1 MPRPMVPLRF
11 LSVLSLLVAVRA
23 SAAISYP
30 PPTILTG
37 GLGPSAV
44 AVGDFNN
51 DCAADFATADQFANS
66 VTVRFGNGSGGFP
79 TLSTIAGF
87 VTPLSIVAAD
97 FNNDGAPDLAV
108 GNNAGFSSDPVGH
121 TISILLNNNNDTGT
135 FTTLAPGSSPA
146 SNGFVTRLVAVD
158 LNEDGNMDLLAVDA
172 NSTPNGV
179 RFYAGDGTGHFAAA
193 VVISTDTHTPNAVVA
208 ADLNGDHHLD
218 LAVTTGDS
226 TAIFL
231 GNGDGTFAPPTYLL
245 YPDPIEGADGAV
257 HVAAADIDHDGDIDL
272 VTTAGNWPGG
282 VTVFRNNGNAT
293 FTRSRFKINS
303 VVTNP
308 IFVALADLDGDGNI
322 DIVTANQFGCTPD
335 GSNLSARP
343 GNGDGTFGAIVPISV
358 GYGPTCINSHWQPNA
373 IAAIDLN
380 CDGAADLIVPTMNT
394 ATTSVL
400 LTAGGSDTTAP
411 VVTAP
416 PDVTVPAGP
425 ACSAVVSNGQLGIAT
440 AHDNCSECVVIV
452 RTGVPPGNV
461 FPAGTT
467 NVTYTA
473 SDGHGNSAAATQHVT
488 VTDANPPTIT
498 APANIS
504 TTAGASC
511 NATVD
516 PGTPVASDTCS
527 SVVVTHSRSDG
538 QALNAPYPIGV
549 TTITWTATD
558 TSALSASATQTVTV
572 TDGTPPT
579 ITAPANVTAVAGATC
594 SATVNPG
601 APTASDSCSAVT
613 VGSARSDSQPL
624 SSPFPLGTTTITW
637 TATDAA
643 GNSASATQTVTVTA
657 PPLVIAGGTASPSS
671 LWPPN
676 HKMIAVTVSYSISG
690 GCGTDACS
698 ITSVTSN
705 EPLNGTGD
713 GNTSPDWQIV
723 DGHHVNLRAER
734 AGSGSGR
741 VYTITVTCT
750 DGGGHT
756 TTKSVA
762 VTVAH
767 N

>member
-1 MPRPMVPLRF
+1 MPRPMVPLRY
-11 LSVLSLLVAVRA
+11 LCVLSLLIALPA
-23 SAAISYP
+23 LTAISYP

-79 TLSTIAGF
+79 TLSTITGF
-87 VTPLSIVAAD
+87 VTPVSIVSAD

-108 GNNAGFSSDPVGH
+108 GNNAGFSADPIGH
-121 TISILLNNNNDTGT
+121 VISILLNNNTGT
-135 FTTLAPGSSPA
+135 FTTLATGSSPA

-172 NSTPNGV
+172 NSSPNGV

-193 VVISTDTHTPNAVVA
+193 VVISTDTHFPNALVA
-208 ADLNGDHHLD
+208 VDLNGDHHLD

-231 GNGDGTFAPPTYLL
+231 GNGDGTFSAPTYLL

-272 VTTAGNWPGG
+272 VTAAGNFPGG

-373 IAAIDLN
+373 IAALDLN

-416 PDVTVPAGP
+416 ATVTVPAGP
-425 ACSAVVSNGQLGIAT
+425 TCAAVVSDAQLGTAT

-452 RTGVPPGNV
+452 RSGVPPGNI

-467 NVTYTA
+467 VVTYTA
-473 SDGHGNSAAATQHVT
+473 SDGHGNSAAATQNVT
-488 VTDANPPTIT
+488 VTDSNPPAIT
-498 APANIS
+498 APANIVTS
-504 TTAGASC
+504 AGPAC
-511 NATVD
+511 TATVN
-516 PGTPVASDTCS
+516 PGTPVASDSCS
-527 SVVVTHSRSDG
+527 AVSVTGTRSDS
-538 QALNAPYPIGV
+538 QPLNASYPLGV

-558 TSALSASATQTVTV
+558 TSALSASATQTITV
-572 TDGTPPT
+572 NDATPPT
-579 ITAPANVTAVAGATC
+579 ITAPANISVTAGVTC
-594 SATVNPG
+594 SVTLNPG
-601 APTASDSCSAVT
+601 APTVSDNCSAVS
-613 VGSARSDSQPL
+613 VNSLRSDSQPL
-624 SSPFPLGTTTITW
+624 ASPFPLGTTTITW

-643 GNSASATQTVTVTA
+643 GNSASATQTITVTA
-657 PPLVIAGGTASPSS
+657 PPLVIGGGAASPSS

-676 HKMIAVTVSYSISG
+676 HKMVPITVSYSISG
-690 GCGTDACS
+690 GCGTGACTIS
-698 ITSVTSN
+698 SVGSN
-705 EPLNGTGD
+705 EPVNGTGD
-713 GNTSPDWQIV
+713 GDTSPDWQIV
-723 DGHHVNLRAER
+723 DSHHVNLRAER
-734 AGSGSGR
+734 SGNGNGR
-741 VYTITVTCT
+741 IYTITITCT

-756 TTKSVA
+756 TTKSVT
-762 VTVAH
+762 VTVPH